1 MDKLDSSQ
9 PRFSPVVD
17 STPYRYS
24 VAVHRGTKRVI
35 IAWFADE
42 FSAIDYLVRCRID
55 RPRVKFDY
63 LKSLF

>member
-1 MDKLDSSQ
+1 MDNFDAPR

-24 VAVHRGTKRVI
+24 VAVYRGAKRVI

-42 FSAIDYLVRCRID
+42 CSAIDYLVRCRID
-55 RPRVKFDY
+55 RPCVKFDY